1 MPRTPE
7 SVRERQ
13 ATRRN
18 LLGAMVS
25 DPPTPLPPRAPF
37 PLRFFNTPAR
47 AVEEFAPITPGRA
60 GVYTCGPTVY
70 APQHVGNMRS
80 QLFADLLRR
89 VLEAA
94 GLAVTHVVN
103 ITDVGHLTSD
113 ADEGDDKVEAAA
125 ARSGRSAA
133 EVAAV
138 YTEQW
143 LRDRRALNCLE
154 PSVLPRATDH
164 IAEQVALVERLE
176 AQGVTYRT
184 SDGIYFDVSR
194 FPRYADFAHLRLDE
208 QDTSGRVG
216 NLDEKRQAAD
226 FALWKFSPPGVRRQQ
241 EWPSPWGV
249 GFPGWH
255 VECSA
260 MATRYLGEHFDI
272 HTGGVDHIAVHH
284 TNEVAQ
290 SECGYGVHPWVN
302 YWLHNEFLDLGGA
315 KMSKSAGGT
324 VLLDD
329 LVAKGIEP
337 LAFRYF
343 FLQARYR
350 SQQALTDEALA
361 AAAAGLRN
369 LRARALDARAA
380 GGDVDPERAAAYRDR
395 FWRALGD
402 DLDAPEALA
411 VASGVVKA
419 RDLTGAEKW
428 ALLVDFDD
436 ALGLGVAGWHEAHVE
451 DVPAAVLA
459 LLDERAAARDAR
471 DWARA
476 DAIRDELA
484 AAGWTVVDT
493 PAGAKV
499 SR

>member
-1 MPRTPE
+1 MVHDTTP
-7 SVRERQ
+7 
-13 ATRRN
+13 
-18 LLGAMVS
+18 L
-25 DPPTPLPPRAPF
+25 LPPRAAF
-37 PLRFFNTPAR
+37 PIRLYNTPAR
-47 AVEEFAPITPGRA
+47 AVEDFHPITPGRA
-60 GVYTCGPTVY
+60 GIYTCGPTVY
-70 APQHVGNMRS
+70 APQHLGNMRS

-89 VLEAA
+89 VLTAS
-94 GLAVTHVVN
+94 GLDVTHVVN

-113 ADEGDDKVEAAA
+113 ADEGDDKIEAAA
-125 ARSGRSAA
+125 ARTGRSAT
-133 EVAAV
+133 EIAAF
-138 YTEQW
+138 YIEQW

-154 PSVLPRATDH
+154 PTVLPRATDH
-164 IAEQVALVERLE
+164 IAEQVELIEKLE

-184 SDGIYFDVSR
+184 SDGIYFDVTK

-208 QDTSGRVG
+208 QETSGRVG
-216 NLDEKRQAAD
+216 DLDEKRQAAD
-226 FALWKFSPPGVRRQQ
+226 FALWKFSPPGVQRQQ

-255 VECSA
+255 IECSA
-260 MATRYLGEHFDI
+260 MATKYLGEHFDV

-290 SECGYGVHPWVN
+290 SECGFGVHPWVN

-350 SQQALTDEALA
+350 SQQTLTEEALE

-369 LRARALDARAA
+369 LRSRALDARDA
-380 GGDVDPERAAAYRDR
+380 GGEVDPARTEPYRAR
-395 FWRALGD
+395 FWAALGD

-411 VASGVVKA
+411 VASTVAKA
-419 RDLTGAEKW
+419 KDLTGAERW
-428 ALLVDFDD
+428 ALLLDFDD
-436 ALGLGVAGWHEAHVE
+436 ALGLGVAGWEAE
-451 DVPAAVLA
+451 AAPEVPDEVLDLVA
-459 LLDERAAARDAR
+459 ERAEARASKDFT
-471 DWARA
+471 RA
-476 DAIRDELA
+476 DALRDQIA
-484 AAGWTVVDT
+484 AAGWKVEDT
-493 PAGAKV
+493 ADGVKV
-499 SR
+499 TR